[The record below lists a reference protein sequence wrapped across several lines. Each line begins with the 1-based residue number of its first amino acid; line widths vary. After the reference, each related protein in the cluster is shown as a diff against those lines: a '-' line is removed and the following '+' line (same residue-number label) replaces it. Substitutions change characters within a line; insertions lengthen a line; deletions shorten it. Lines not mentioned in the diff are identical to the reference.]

1 MHKIHKMYCLES
13 DQSYICFLQIFGFF
27 FLLNSNNVFAGEGT
41 HISLIEI
48 NSLLM
53 FEIENRTKI

>member
-1 MHKIHKMYCLES
+1 MYCLES